1 MVSRLVL
8 TAFLLL
14 ASVGDGVAADA
25 PKHDPLWEK
34 ALAVAAKN
42 RTWRPQRV
50 LEDEKLT
57 DRKGK
62 LARRTESVHEIV
74 RDAKGRYHGK
84 LVSAT
89 RGGKDVTEL
98 RGKELETRP
107 KREFFKPEN
116 DVFSAQWNATNTA
129 TRTEL
134 RHEFDGRPHLGFQ
147 YTLEARDATWVGVVF
162 LDEETGVPR
171 LITVVP
177 DRFPV
182 NEKVKIRNLT
192 MELHFKVAEARWFLD
207 RMEITSNIEA
217 KISMLFTWKGR
228 SEVTLQF
235 ADWREVSDAR

>member
-1 MVSRLVL
+1 MVLRLAL
-8 TAFLLL
+8 TMIWLLGSVDG
-14 ASVGDGVAADA
+14 ASAADA
-25 PKHDPLWEK
+25 PTHDALWEK
-34 ALAVAAKN
+34 ALAVVAKN
-42 RTWRPQRV
+42 RSWRPQRV

-62 LARRTESVHEIV
+62 LARRTESVHEIL
-74 RDAKGRYHGK
+74 RDAEGRYHGK

-89 RGGKDVTEL
+89 RGGADVMEV
-98 RGKELETRP
+98 RRKELEKRP

-116 DVFSAQWNATNTA
+116 DVFSPQWNATNTA
-129 TRTEL
+129 TRTDL
-134 RHEFDGRPHLGFQ
+134 RHDFEGRPHLGFQ
-147 YTLEARDATWVGVVF
+147 YTMEARDATWVGVVF
-162 LDEETGVPR
+162 LDAETGVPR

-217 KISMLFTWKGR
+217 KISILFTWKGR
-228 SEVTLQF
+228 SEVSLQF
-235 ADWREVSDAR
+235 ADWHEVEN